1 MALWIFDCD
10 SIDYSTRTLKL
21 GIAVCCM
28 AVRLTTRWDYVLIL
42 TLLIL
47 INHFLED
54 ELGDGNLLAEDQSNP
69 KTYWH
74 NKTVM
79 VERSLER
86 PTFYPYLLLS
96 FFLFLFIYL
105 FISLSAFFFFYF
117 SIFYFFPSLVALAMI
132 FPSVKRKWFFERLK
146 SWGWLKGSRHEKLK
160 KTTLVASKESK
171 RSPARRWPRFS
182 FQLRW
187 TDWQISRE
195 YCNYHSES
203 L

>member
-1 MALWIFDCD
+1 MALWIFDCY

-105 FISLSAFFFFYF
+105 FISLSGFFFIFLFFIFFLLSLPQQWF
-117 SIFYFFPSLVALAMI
+117 SPQWKGNDSLSDWKV
-132 FPSVKRKWFFERLK
+132 
-146 SWGWLKGSRHEKLK
+146 WGWLKGSRHEKLK